1 MSFTTEKKEDR
12 MPAKIISGRDVSCQ
26 IREELK
32 VRAAKLKEKGV
43 VPGLGVVL
51 VGEDPASISYVT
63 AKAKAAEEIGIF
75 ETTIN
80 MPLASSEEEILRT
93 VDGLNRDGRYN
104 GVLVQ
109 LPLPKYVSADKV
121 ISFISP
127 EKDVDG
133 FHPVNVGKLL
143 RGEPCPLPCTPYGV
157 VQLLVRGGY
166 SPEGKHVV
174 VCGRSNIVGKPLAAL
189 LIQKKKGANATVTIC
204 HTGTPDIARFTLQ
217 ADILVAAMGVP
228 RIIKADMVR
237 AGCVVIDVGVNRVTD
252 AASPK
257 GFRLVGDC
265 DFEAIKEKAEAITP
279 VPGGVGPMT
288 VTMLM
293 MNTIEAA
300 ERKAGLTP

>member
-1 MSFTTEKKEDR
+1 ML
-12 MPAKIISGRDVSCQ
+12 AKIISGKEVSAA

-32 VRAAKLKEKGV
+32 VRVAALKEKGV

-51 VGEDPASISYVT
+51 VGEDPASVSYVT
-63 AKAKAAEEIGIF
+63 AKAKAAEEVGIF
-75 ETTIN
+75 ETTVN
-80 MPLASSEEEILRT
+80 LPADASETSILET
-93 VDGLNRDGRYN
+93 VDRLNRDGRYS

-109 LPLPKYVSADKV
+109 LPLPKYVSTDKV
-121 ISFISP
+121 INFISP

-143 RGEPCPLPCTPYGV
+143 RGEPCPMPCTPYGV

-174 VCGRSNIVGKPLAAL
+174 ICGRSNIVGKPLAAM
-189 LIQKKKGANATVTIC
+189 LIQKKKGANATVTVC
-204 HTGTPDIARFTLQ
+204 HTGTPDLARFTLQ
-217 ADILVAAMGVP
+217 ADILVAAMGAP
-228 RIIKADMVR
+228 RAIKAEMVR
-237 AGCVVIDVGVNRVTD
+237 AGCVVIDVGVNRVPAPD
-252 AASPK
+252 SPK

-265 DFEAIKEKAEAITP
+265 DFDAVKEKAEAITP

-293 MNTIEAA
+293 MNTVEAA
-300 ERKAGLTP
+300 ERQAGFAA